1 MVLLKLHLINE
12 INNSL
17 GDSFEKQRKNDYILS
32 GIIEEIVYSA
42 AILRPK
48 IIFHYRNR
56 FRLSIYRDKTQLLK
70 K

>member
-1 MVLLKLHLINE
+1 MVLLKLHLIHE

-17 GDSFEKQRKNDYILS
+17 GDSFEKQRKNYYILS

-42 AILRPK
+42 AILRTK
-48 IIFHYRNR
+48 IIFHYHNR
-56 FRLSIYRDKTQLLK
+56 FRLSIYTGQNPTIK